1 MSTLTKNKQLIYL
14 FLCNFSILFIGFGL
28 FPLLP
33 LYAAEFGASA
43 SFIGFYLAV
52 TYIAISVGSI
62 LAG

>member
-1 MSTLTKNKQLIYL
+1 
-14 FLCNFSILFIGFGL
+14 L